1 MNPCVLWFRNDLRL
15 SDHAALAAAA
25 ATGPMVAVFVLDE
38 EAAGAWALGGASR
51 WWLHHSLATLDAG
64 LREAGGS
71 LVLRRGRADVE
82 LARLAAET
90 DASTVFAG
98 FAAEPWAREQ
108 ETRLAEQ
115 LAKDGRALRL
125 QRTVSLFDLGSI
137 RTGAGAPYSV
147 YSPFARAC
155 FAAGPPAPQPS
166 PPRIEPPRTT
176 PRSDRLDDWALLPT
190 RPDWAGGLRATWQPG
205 EAGAHARL
213 ERFLASALAEYHI
226 GRNQTGQEGTSMLSP
241 HLHLGEISPVQVWHA
256 VNQAAESRGKG
267 SETYLKEILWR
278 EFSLHLLWHH
288 PDLPTAPL
296 RADFARMAFRSDAAA
311 LRAWQRGRTGVPM
324 VDAAMRQLWHL
335 GWMHNRVRMVV
346 ASFLVK
352 HLLLPWQDGQAW
364 FWDTLVDAD
373 LASNS
378 ASWQWVAGSGA
389 DAAPYFRVFNP
400 VLQGEKFDPDGA
412 FVRRWVPELAKLGD
426 KHIHAPWNA
435 PDTALAAA
443 GVTLGKTYPRPIV
456 DLGEGRER
464 ALAAY
469 RAISQAAG

>member
-15 SDHAALAAAA
+15 SDHAALAAATA
-25 ATGPMVAVFVLDE
+25 AGPLVAAYVLDD
-38 EAAGAWALGGASR
+38 ATAGPWALGSASR
-51 WWLHHSLATLDAG
+51 WWLHHSLAALDAG
-64 LREAGGS
+64 VREAGGS
-71 LVLRRGRADVE
+71 LVLRRGRAEVE
-82 LARLAAET
+82 LARLAAEIG
-90 DASTVFAG
+90 APTVFAG
-98 FAAEPWAREQ
+98 FAPEPWAREQ
-108 ETRLAEQ
+108 ETRVAAE
-115 LAKDGRALRL
+115 LGKHGRALRL
-125 QRTVSLFDLGSI
+125 QRTASLFDLGSI
-137 RTGAGAPYSV
+137 RTGTGVPYSV

-155 FAAGPPAPQPS
+155 FAAGPPAPDPA
-166 PPRIEPPRTT
+166 PPRIEPPNAQ
-176 PRSDRLDDWALLPT
+176 PRSDRLEQWALLPT

-213 ERFLASALAEYHI
+213 KSFLEGALAAYHV

-241 HLHLGEISPVQVWHA
+241 HLHFGEISPVQVWHA
-256 VNQAAESRGKG
+256 VTGAAG
-267 SETYLKEILWR
+267 SGGQGSGTYLKEVLWR
-278 EFSLHLLWHH
+278 EFSLNLLWHH
-288 PDLPTAPL
+288 PDLPSAPL
-296 RADFARMAFRSDAAA
+296 RADFARMAFREDAAA

-324 VDAAMRQLWHL
+324 VDAAMRQLWHI
-335 GWMHNRVRMVV
+335 GWMHNRARMVV

-373 LASNS
+373 LANNS

-426 KHIHAPWNA
+426 KHIHAPWNT
-435 PDTALAAA
+435 PENLLAAA
-443 GVTLGKTYPRPIV
+443 GVRLGETYPRPIV
-456 DLGEGRER
+456 DLSEGRER